1 MRKIVLFSLVVL
13 LTGLIPACRSR
24 MYTVKDRFN
33 TVPTPAA
40 PDYSKKDNWFA
51 LPAQNDMADMVMG
64 QKKEEYTKEDTLKA
78 DVFFIYPTIFTGKA
92 DDDYL
97 WNANIENKTLN
108 KRITNT
114 TIKYQATAFNGAGRM
129 YIPKYR
135 QAQLTAYYS
144 KHAEDGIAAFD
155 TAYSDVKRAFIYY
168 LEHYNNGRPII
179 IASHSQGT
187 NHAERLLS
195 DFFDGKPLQKQLV
208 AAYLVGMP
216 INKNRYATIKPCESP
231 TETGCF
237 CSWTTFQRNHY
248 PKTYYCRGYADAAC
262 VNPISWKIDNTYM
275 TRQQNSGGLFYDY
288 KRIAKN
294 CSDAQ
299 SNKGI
304 LWIKH
309 PRFPFSFMIY
319 MKNYHVGDINLFYND
334 VRKNAVLRVNEYLKK

>member
-1 MRKIVLFSLVVL
+1 MRKIVLFLILVVL
-13 LTGLIPACRSR
+13 ISSLPACRSR
-24 MYTVKDRFN
+24 VYTVKARYKE
-33 TVPTPAA
+33 VPTPAK
-40 PDYSKKDNWFA
+40 PDYTKADSWFA
-51 LPAQNDMADMVMG
+51 LPGRNDMADKVMG
-64 QKKEEYTKEDTLKA
+64 QKEEVYTKEDTLKA

-92 DDDYL
+92 NDEFL
-97 WNANIENKTLN
+97 WNANTADETLN

-114 TIKYQATAFNGAGRM
+114 TLKYQATAFNMSGQM

-135 QAQLTAYYS
+135 QAQLTAYYT
-144 KHAEDGIAAFD
+144 KNAADGIAAFD
-155 TAYSDVKRAFIYY
+155 TAYSDVKRAFTYY

-187 NHAERLLS
+187 NHAERLLA
-195 DFFDGKPLQKQLV
+195 DFFDGKPLQKQLI

-216 INKNRYATIKPCESP
+216 INKKRYVTIKPCESP

-237 CSWTTFQRNHY
+237 CSWTTFKRNHY

-262 VNPISWKIDNTYM
+262 INPISWTFDTTPIP
-275 TRQQNSGGLFYDY
+275 RQQNSGGLFYDY

-299 SNKGI
+299 LGKGI
-304 LWIKH
+304 LWIRH
-309 PRFPFSFMIY
+309 PHFPGSFLVY

-334 VRKNAVLRVNEYLKK
+334 VRNNAKLRVNEFLKK